1 MREEERG
8 APEEDALHVGEHLAE
23 RGGDAERGGVPLGE
37 REREE
42 AVLADLEQGLVDGR
56 RILAERT

>member
-1 MREEERG
+1 
-8 APEEDALHVGEHLAE
+8 VGEHLAE